1 MKKNL
6 ENASII
12 DVRSRGEFAQGH
24 YEGAINIPLD
34 EVTQR
39 IPEFK
44 QMKKPIVLYCRSG
57 NRSGMAVAML
67 KQLGIAD
74 VHNGGALNQ
83 LLQKVS

>member
-1 MKKNL
+1 MKHIL
-6 ENASII
+6 ETASII

-34 EVTQR
+34 EVPQK
-39 IPEFK
+39 IEELK
-44 QMKKPIVLYCRSG
+44 QMKQPIVMYCRSG

-67 KQLGIAD
+67 KQMGVAD